1 MKEVFKGVEKAIEE
15 EGCEIDIP
23 LSKIPAGISLAEIE
37 KKVNSRLPEDH
48 EILDVYVFQN
58 STNEPAYVKLV
69 WCDSVHY
76 IQKGSLK

>member
-1 MKEVFKGVEKAIEE
+1 M
-15 EGCEIDIP
+15 
-23 LSKIPAGISLAEIE
+23 ISLAEIE
-37 KKVNSRLPEDH
+37 KKVNSRLPEDR